1 MKIKTKNLVVCALM
15 AALTAVFS
23 QIAVPIGPVPINLAL
38 LSIFVAGAFLG
49 PVYGTLSQLVY
60 VLLGAISIPVFANFS
75 GGLGII
81 VGPTGG
87 YIIGYIFTAFI
98 TGIIIKKSNKSILM
112 YIIAMVLGLVACY
125 SLGTAWFIY
134 VTKRTLIESLTLCV
148 FPFLIGDAVKIA
160 LAIVITKRLEKVI
173 KI

>member
-1 MKIKTKNLVVCALM
+1 MKMKTKSLVICALM

-60 VLLGAISIPVFANFS
+60 VLLGAIGVPVFAHFS
-75 GGLGII
+75 GGLSIV

-98 TGIIIKKSNKSILM
+98 TGIIIKKSKKSILM
-112 YIIAMVLGLVACY
+112 YVIAMILGLVACY
-125 SLGTAWFIY
+125 TLGTAWFMY
-134 VTKRTLIESLTLCV
+134 VTKRTLMESLALCV
-148 FPFLIGDAVKIA
+148 LPFLIGDAVKIA